1 MEEVRANQGAVPLPE
16 RNWSHLV
23 ERAAGAVAEI
33 VPTSIDRFRNGTR
46 LCRGCTSPPRC
57 CWTAGVSSWRLFFQN
72 LRFSSKNAPFDFFFL
87 IFLEMTLNVL
97 SLLNLLGLSGLILSL
112 HDDAHFFFFSLWM
125 LGNEWSYLPTLL
137 PLTLLWDCFV
147 WLKLAFFSSFS
158 SSLVSNAV
166 NFVTSVLNGF
176 PQQFVVWQERQQP
189 HHPSVPVIG
198 PLLARIRVISL
209 HFCPLSRGLF
219 SSTKEGRW

>member
-112 HDDAHFFFFSLWM
+112 HDDAHFFFFALNVRELMILLAHPFTFDSSMRLFRLIETSL
-125 LGNEWSYLPTLL
+125 LFFVFFIIGLKRGQLCHFRPKRLSTAIRRVTGTPATAPSFCPSNRPTFS
-137 PLTLLWDCFV
+137 TYMTYI
-147 WLKLAFFSSFS
+147 SSF
-158 SSLVSNAV
+158 L
-166 NFVTSVLNGF
+166 
-176 PQQFVVWQERQQP
+176 P
-189 HHPSVPVIG
+189 
-198 PLLARIRVISL
+198 PLPR
-209 HFCPLSRGLF
+209 PL
-219 SSTKEGRW
+219 